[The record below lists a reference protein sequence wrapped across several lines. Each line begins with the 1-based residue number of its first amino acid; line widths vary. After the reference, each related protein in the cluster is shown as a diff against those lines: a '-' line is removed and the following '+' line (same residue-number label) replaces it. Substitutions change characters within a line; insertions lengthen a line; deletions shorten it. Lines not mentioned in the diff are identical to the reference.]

1 MWPASGWLAR
11 FRARAPHR
19 GAYPLAFMACKGA
32 RVKERPAG
40 SWQQGQGL
48 GDAVR
53 LMGAGLRHELV
64 SEVDD

>member
-1 MWPASGWLAR
+1 
-11 FRARAPHR
+11 
-19 GAYPLAFMACKGA
+19 MACKGA

-53 LMGAGLRHELV
+53 LMALACDM
-64 SEVDD
+64 SS